1 MSTPQSQIYICSGV
15 RLDNRQQHT
24 IHFRTL
30 AEQREFFAGKV
41 VKTFSAY
48 SYHRRKWKLKVEASM
63 AQAQQWNYLYI
74 VQPGSPDYQYY
85 FINAVNYLSDSTVE
99 LDLELDVMQTYMV
112 NGYSLLPSF
121 IERAHVSDDTPGA
134 NTVPEGLELG
144 PYYSYHKFDQ
154 ENIRDM
160 GILVLSAINLA
171 GSNLSSDG
179 DRVLAVK
186 LDGVYSGLGV
196 FAFNSNLALATT
208 LDAMTHAGSLDA
220 IVSIWMYPK
229 KLVKVSTK
237 NGTPTAWDKFD
248 WEQNPCAWVSGATI
262 DTQELANYT
271 NYGET
276 LFEGYTPKNKKLYCH
291 PFNLLHVSN
300 NAGESADYRFEG
312 FFRGT
317 PAFNLFSGIS
327 PDAGVKIAPADY
339 YGNGNA
345 EYEQGLTLSNYPQ
358 CAWNSDTYKVWLAQN
373 FNQLSHSM
381 ETANMAVLGG
391 AVTAIGSLAMGNV
404 AGVMGGGVAMY
415 SGYNQVQGILAQKED
430 AKTQPPQ
437 ARGSFS
443 SSVNVA
449 VGRQT
454 FTYYYKCITK
464 EYAQQIDDFFTCYG
478 YRINRVMTPNLRARK
493 AFTFVKTVGCKI
505 TGAMSN
511 EDMTAIQSI
520 FDNGITF
527 WTNPNKVGDY
537 TQDNTV

>member
-63 AQAQQWNYLYI
+63 SQAQQWNYLYI

-154 ENIRDM
+154 EDIRDM
-160 GILVLSAINLA
+160 GVLVMSSINLF
-171 GSNLSSDG
+171 NIVTEDYH
-179 DRVLAVK
+179 DTIYMQK
-186 LDGVYSGLGV
+186 MDGVYSGLGL
-196 FAFNSNLALATT
+196 FAYDDMTVLAKKLYEITK
-208 LDAMTHAGSLDA
+208 AGKIDA

-229 KLVKVSTK
+229 SLVKLQRD
-237 NGTPTAWDKFD
+237 GTTYSWDEYEWD
-248 WEQNPCAWVSGATI
+248 TYTVAWVKGATI
-262 DTQELANYT
+262 DTIEMAVYMNYDA
-271 NYGET
+271 T

-300 NAGESADYRFEG
+300 NAGESADFRFEG

-339 YGNGNA
+339 YGDGNA

-381 ETANMAVLGG
+381 DTANMAVLGG

-478 YRINRVMTPNLRARK
+478 YRINRVMIPNLRARK

-505 TGAMSN
+505 TGALSN